1 MTDRKRAI
9 VVYGAS
15 SSQIAQKFK
24 DAAREVGRALA
35 RAGYTTVCGGGRG
48 GLMAEA
54 IEGATEEGG
63 RTIGVLPQFM
73 VDREWQHPQLTEM
86 IATPDMHSRKARM
99 ASLVDGV
106 IACPGGCG
114 TLEELLEMITWHQ
127 LELFSGP
134 VVILNV
140 DGYYDPLIEMLQRT
154 IDYGFRRGSKGAEWQ
169 VATTAGEAVALATA

>member
-1 MTDRKRAI
+1 MKDKKKAI

-15 SSQIAQKFK
+15 SSHIAQVFK
-24 DAAREVGRALA
+24 DAARQVGRLLA
-35 RAGYTTVCGGGRG
+35 SQGYTTVCGGGRA

-73 VDREWQHPQLTEM
+73 VDRQWQHPQLTEM
-86 IATPDMHSRKARM
+86 IATADMHSRKAMM
-99 ASLVDGV
+99 ASLADGV

-114 TLEELLEMITWHQ
+114 TLEELLEMITWRQ
-127 LELFSGP
+127 LKLFSGP

-154 IDYGFRRGSKGAEWQ
+154 IDYGFRREGDDKNWQ
-169 VATTAGEAVALATA
+169 VATTAEEAVELATH